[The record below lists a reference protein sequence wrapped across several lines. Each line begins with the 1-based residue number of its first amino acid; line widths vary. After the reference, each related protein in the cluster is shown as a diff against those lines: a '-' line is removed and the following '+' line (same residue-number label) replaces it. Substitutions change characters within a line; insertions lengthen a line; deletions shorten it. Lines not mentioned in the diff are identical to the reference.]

1 MYSNYGTIPSFPQ
14 NSSNAISGF
23 PQMSQ
28 SIDPRSA
35 GQMPAGNGDRI
46 FGGGFLGP
54 FVLGGITGGLL
65 APAFYPRPYYNNYY
79 PYPYYGP
86 YYR

>member
-1 MYSNYGTIPSFPQ
+1 MYYYPNMRNNYSSMSNNRFV
-14 NSSNAISGF
+14 
-23 PQMSQ
+23 
-28 SIDPRSA
+28 
-35 GQMPAGNGDRI
+35 
-46 FGGGFLGP
+46 GGGFLGP

>member
-1 MYSNYGTIPSFPQ
+1 MYSNYQSFN
-14 NSSNAISGF
+14 NSMNS
-23 PQMSQ
+23 PMMS
-28 SIDPRSA
+28 SSSMMPREYSMSSSSM
-35 GQMPAGNGDRI
+35 GQDSRLI
-46 FGGGFLGP
+46 GGGFLGP

-79 PYPYYGP
+79 PRPYPYYGP

>member
-1 MYSNYGTIPSFPQ
+1 MNYQPYSVYPGIMDTRYSNQLPTNYQPIKQ
-14 NSSNAISGF
+14 NMVSNQNDERF
-23 PQMSQ
+23 
-28 SIDPRSA
+28 
-35 GQMPAGNGDRI
+35 
-46 FGGGFLGP
+46 GFLGP
-54 FVLGGITGGLL
+54 FILGGITGGLL